1 MWPAAAKETDEEA
14 RGKCRGMLEEALATP
29 PLPSAEGAKPLK
41 EVAAGIEDALF
52 LAYDGLSKEVSQQ
65 HTLSLHLC
73 TLLTHPHT
81 DTEAHATHIRAR
93 TALPSRRDATDS
105 LASTAR
111 ASGRCS

>member
-14 RGKCRGMLEEALATP
+14 RGKCRAMLEEALATP

-41 EVAAGIEDALF
+41 EVAAGIEEALF
-52 LAYDGLSKEVSQQ
+52 LAYDGLSKEVSQHPFLTLV
-65 HTLSLHLC
+65 HTP
-73 TLLTHPHT
+73 LTHPHT